1 MMEVKLYLRQISFG
15 TKVPSWFHNTAME
28 VVLTTTEYLEVY
40 LTVPIRR
47 IMQEAI
53 EMKLLP
59 LAIESNIP
67 TFRNPENVKRA
78 IDLWINFYSL
88 QLNGLVRKQH
98 FAGELIQIDGMSAR
112 GHRLNP
118 MQLRN
123 LYRRLSIELRT
134 GLELRPT

>member
-1 MMEVKLYLRQISFG
+1 
-15 TKVPSWFHNTAME
+15 ME

-40 LTVPIRR
+40 LPAPIRR
-47 IMQEAI
+47 IRQEAI
-53 EMKLLP
+53 EVKLLP
-59 LAIESNIP
+59 FAIESNIP

-78 IDLWINFYSL
+78 IDLWINFHGV

-98 FAGELIQIDGMSAR
+98 FAEEIFRFDGMSAR

-134 GLELRPT
+134 GLELRPTYA